1 MDKINIGLIGLGTV
15 GSGVVKTLEK
25 FSNINISKIAVRD
38 LSKKRNIEGFDNTVL
53 TDNPMDIVTDKSIQI
68 VVEVMG
74 GITPALDLIKTA
86 ISNKKHIVTANKELL
101 AKFGDELNELA
112 NKNNVV
118 ILYEAAIAG
127 GIPIIMPIKTIL
139 AANKISS
146 ITGILNGTTN
156 YILTKME
163 ENKVSYKEVL
173 KEAQKLGY
181 AEADPTGDVEGYDAA
196 YKIATLASLAFHQ
209 KIDINKI
216 YKEGI
221 TNISTEDMQIAKELG
236 YKIKLIASAK
246 ETTNGEL
253 DVRVQPMFVP
263 ESNVLSEIDNVTNAV
278 LLNGFPV
285 GEIMFVGAGAG
296 EFPTA
301 SSVCGD
307 ILAIATEIPKTNNPL
322 PMMRT
327 DNKKQAQ
334 QINIDE
340 TYNKYYI
347 SIKTE
352 NIVGVIGFIGTTCGN
367 NNINLENI
375 IQKNINSDDIASVI
389 VITGMCKEANFKK
402 AIREI
407 KANPSIKEISSS
419 IRVMQNDSKKR

>member
-25 FSNINISKIAVRD
+25 FDNIHISKIAVRD
-38 LSKKRNIEGFDNTVL
+38 ITKKRNIENLDDNVL
-53 TDNPMDIVTDKSIQI
+53 TDNPFDIVNSPDIQI

-74 GITPALDLIKTA
+74 GVNPALELIKTA
-86 ISNKKHIVTANKELL
+86 IKNKKHIVTANKELL
-101 AKFGDELNELA
+101 AKHGDELYDLA
-112 NKNNVV
+112 NENNVV

-139 AANKISS
+139 AANKISQVA
-146 ITGILNGTTN
+146 GILNGTTN

-163 ENKVSYKEVL
+163 KDKVPYQEVL
-173 KEAQKLGY
+173 KEAQQLGY
-181 AEADPTGDVEGYDAA
+181 AEANPTGDVEGYDAA

-209 KIDINKI
+209 KVDINKI

-221 TNISTEDMQIAKELG
+221 TKISTDDMKVAKELG
-236 YKIKLIASAK
+236 YKIKLVAFAK
-246 ETTNGEL
+246 ETQDGKL

-263 ESNVLSEIDNVTNAV
+263 FSNVLSEIDNVTNAV
-278 LLNGFPV
+278 LLEGFPV

-307 ILAIATEIPKTNNPL
+307 ILAIAAEIPNTKTPL
-322 PMMRT
+322 PMMRNN
-327 DNKKQAQ
+327 NKKQAD
-334 QINIDE
+334 QINVND

-347 SIKTE
+347 SIKAA
-352 NIVGVIGFIGTTCGN
+352 NNVGVIGFIGATCGY

-375 IQKNINSDDIASVI
+375 IQKGIDNDGTARVI
-389 VITGMCKEANFKK
+389 VITGLCKEEHLKR
-402 AIREI
+402 AIEEI
-407 KANPSIKEISSS
+407 KSNSSIKEISSI
-419 IRVMQNDSKKR
+419 IRVMQNGNKK